1 MNDNLGGS
9 FTSRINMNL
18 REDKGWSYGIRSV
31 ILETTNQ
38 RPFIT
43 YGSVQTDKTSEAL
56 KEMDLEIQAILN
68 DKPVT
73 EEEVNSSKSRS
84 TLSLPSRWETNR
96 SIVNDIARII
106 RFNLPDNYWNEYEN
120 LVNSIDVKSVNEA
133 TQTILSPDSLTWV
146 IVGDLSLIES
156 SIRNLNLGIVS
167 LIDTEGNL
175 L

>member
-1 MNDNLGGS
+1 
-9 FTSRINMNL
+9 
-18 REDKGWSYGIRSV
+18 
-31 ILETTNQ
+31 
-38 RPFIT
+38 
-43 YGSVQTDKTSEAL
+43 
-56 KEMDLEIQAILN
+56 MDLEIQAILN

-156 SIRNLNLGIVS
+156 SIRNLNLGKVS